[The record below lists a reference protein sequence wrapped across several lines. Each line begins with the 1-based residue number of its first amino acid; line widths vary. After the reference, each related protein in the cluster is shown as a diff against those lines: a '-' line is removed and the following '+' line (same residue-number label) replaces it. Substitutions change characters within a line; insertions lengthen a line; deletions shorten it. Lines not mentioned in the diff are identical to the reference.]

1 MVSAKILI
9 EGSKVQQTGYRIF
22 LLEKAMKSGIERI
35 YAKNLDKNKVEVLI
49 GDEEE
54 KINNFYETI
63 KRERPKGAIVK
74 DIKKEPYKGDTSI
87 PPIERYLQFLTLE
100 QLSRGREEVIRLP
113 RFVGKSMEM
122 LATSLKGIEG
132 ILGNLTER
140 FGIFGQ
146 YAKVMDEK
154 LTGMDGKLYGVD
166 ERLKGIDEKLDKI
179 TVLPEKIDALPERIA
194 EAMNKARK
202 K

>member
-1 MVSAKILI
+1 MVSTKLLI
-9 EGSKVQQTGYRIF
+9 EGSKVQQIGYRIF
-22 LLEKAMKSGIERI
+22 LLEKVMKSGIEKI
-35 YAKNLDKNKVEVLI
+35 YTTNLDKNKIEVLI

-54 KINNFYETI
+54 KINNFYEII

-74 DIKKEPYKGDTSI
+74 DIKKEPYEGDSPI
-87 PPIERYLQFLTLE
+87 PSIERYLQFLTLE

-122 LATSLKGIEG
+122 LATSLSGIEG

-146 YAKVMDEK
+146 YAKGMKDK
-154 LTGMDGKLYGVD
+154 LTGMDGKLAGM
-166 ERLKGIDEKLDKI
+166 DEKLEKI
-179 TVLPEKIDALPERIA
+179 TALPEKIDSLPIKIA
-194 EAMNKARK
+194 EAMRKAAEK
-202 K
+202 